1 MQTRPARVPTTLQPL
16 NEGDEA
22 KRIEQRR
29 IREEESQKW
38 ERLGRE
44 VEERRRRDEEERR
57 KYIDRVAQKKV
68 LKSCC
73 IQNSIFYR

>member
-16 NEGDEA
+16 NDGDEA
-22 KRIEQRR
+22 KRIEKMKL
-29 IREEESQKW
+29 REQESLKW

-57 KYIDRVAQKKV
+57 RYIDTVTQKKV
-68 LKSCC
+68 LLSNFV
-73 IQNSIFYR
+73 QNSIFYK